1 MPQRHGVSNTH
12 AKAHSPVAAH
22 VPATEPSTP
31 VIGL

>member
-1 MPQRHGVSNTH
+1 MPHRQGVSNTQ

-22 VPATEPSTP
+22 VPATDPSTP